1 MLTRL
6 IKILFAASSLA
17 YTVYLFSKA
26 QTGAAIGMIFVTIVL
41 VMMTLKSMR
50 LVLAFVQI
58 RQQKMPEAKKWLG
71 RINQNQ
77 LWPRQRGYYNFLL
90 GSLTME
96 ENMNVAEKYL
106 KDAVSLGLR
115 HAHDEAAAKLNLA
128 VIAST
133 KRRTREAIM
142 LLNDCK
148 RLDTKGML
156 TKDIKMVEQAVKG
169 GGAKTS
175 TGGRGGS
182 SSSARQARRSKK

>member
-6 IKILFAASSLA
+6 IKILLAASSLA
-17 YTVYLFSKA
+17 YTVYLFSIA
-26 QTGAAIGMIFVTIVL
+26 QTGAAIGMIFVTIIL
-41 VMMTLKSMR
+41 VVMTLKSMR

-71 RINQNQ
+71 RIQQNQ

-106 KDAVSLGLR
+106 KEAVSLGLR

-128 VIAST
+128 VVAST

-169 GGAKTS
+169 GGAKT
-175 TGGRGGS
+175 
-182 SSSARQARRSKK
+182 

>member
-6 IKILFAASSLA
+6 IKILLAASSLA
-17 YTVYLFSKA
+17 YTVYLFSVA
-26 QTGAAIGMIFVTIVL
+26 QTGAAIGMIFVTIIL
-41 VMMTLKSMR
+41 VVMTLKSMR

-71 RINQNQ
+71 RVQQNQ

-96 ENMNVAEKYL
+96 ENMNVAEKFL
-106 KDAVSLGLR
+106 KEAVSLGLR
-115 HAHDEAAAKLNLA
+115 QAHDEAAAKLNLA

-133 KRRTREAIM
+133 KRRTREAMM

-169 GGAKTS
+169 GGVRTS

-182 SSSARQARRSKK
+182 SSSARQARRAKK

>member
-6 IKILFAASSLA
+6 IKILLAASSLA
-17 YTVYLFSKA
+17 YTVYLFSIA
-26 QTGAAIGMIFVTIVL
+26 QTGAAIGMIFVTIIL
-41 VMMTLKSMR
+41 VVMTLKSMR

-71 RINQNQ
+71 RIKQNQ

-106 KDAVSLGLR
+106 KEAVSLGLR

-128 VIAST
+128 VVAST

-156 TKDIKMVEQAVKG
+156 TKDIKMVEQALKG
-169 GGAKTS
+169 GGKTT

-182 SSSARQARRSKK
+182 SSSARQARRAKK

>member
-6 IKILFAASSLA
+6 IKILLAASSLA
-17 YTVYLFSKA
+17 YTVYLFSIA

-71 RINQNQ
+71 RIKQNQ

-106 KDAVSLGLR
+106 KDAVSMGLR
-115 HAHDEAAAKLNLA
+115 QTHDEAAAKLNLA

-169 GGAKTS
+169 GGTKTS

>member
-6 IKILFAASSLA
+6 IKILLAASSLA
-17 YTVYLFSKA
+17 YTVYLFSVA
-26 QTGAAIGMIFVTIVL
+26 QTGAAIGMIFVTIIL
-41 VMMTLKSMR
+41 VVMTLKSMR

-71 RINQNQ
+71 RIQQNQ

-106 KDAVSLGLR
+106 KEAVSLGLR
-115 HAHDEAAAKLNLA
+115 QAHDEAAAKLNLA

-182 SSSARQARRSKK
+182 SSSARQARRAKK

>member
-6 IKILFAASSLA
+6 IKILLAASSLA
-17 YTVYLFSKA
+17 YTVYLFSIA
-26 QTGAAIGMIFVTIVL
+26 QTGAAIGMIFVTIIL
-41 VMMTLKSMR
+41 VVMTLKSMR

-71 RINQNQ
+71 RIQQNQ

-106 KDAVSLGLR
+106 KDAVSMGLR
-115 HAHDEAAAKLNLA
+115 QAHDEAAAKLNLA

-182 SSSARQARRSKK
+182 SSSARQARRAKK

>member
-1 MLTRL
+1 
-6 IKILFAASSLA
+6 
-17 YTVYLFSKA
+17 
-26 QTGAAIGMIFVTIVL
+26 
-41 VMMTLKSMR
+41 
-50 LVLAFVQI
+50 
-58 RQQKMPEAKKWLG
+58 
-71 RINQNQ
+71 
-77 LWPRQRGYYNFLL
+77 
-90 GSLTME
+90 
-96 ENMNVAEKYL
+96 MNVAEKYL
-106 KDAVSLGLR
+106 KDAVSMGLR
-115 HAHDEAAAKLNLA
+115 QAHDEAAAKLNLA

-182 SSSARQARRSKK
+182 SSSARQARRAKK

>member
-6 IKILFAASSLA
+6 IKILLAASSLA
-17 YTVYLFSKA
+17 YTVYLFSIA
-26 QTGAAIGMIFVTIVL
+26 QTGAAIGMIFVTIIL
-41 VMMTLKSMR
+41 VVMTLKSMR

-71 RINQNQ
+71 RIKQNQ

-106 KDAVSLGLR
+106 KEAVSLGLR

-128 VIAST
+128 VVAST

-169 GGAKTS
+169 GGKTT

-182 SSSARQARRSKK
+182 SSSARQARRAKK

>member
-6 IKILFAASSLA
+6 IKILLAASSLA

-26 QTGAAIGMIFVTIVL
+26 QTGAAIGMIFVTIIL
-41 VMMTLKSMR
+41 VVMTLKSMR

-71 RINQNQ
+71 RIKQNQ

-106 KDAVSLGLR
+106 KEAVSLGLR

-128 VIAST
+128 VVAST

-169 GGAKTS
+169 GGKTT

-182 SSSARQARRSKK
+182 SSSARQARRAKK

>member
-96 ENMNVAEKYL
+96 ENMKVAEKYL

>member
-6 IKILFAASSLA
+6 IKILLAASSLA

-26 QTGAAIGMIFVTIVL
+26 QTGAAIGMIFVTIIL
-41 VMMTLKSMR
+41 VVMTLKSMR

-106 KDAVSLGLR
+106 KEAVSLGLR

-128 VIAST
+128 VVAST

-169 GGAKTS
+169 GGKTT
-175 TGGRGGS
+175 TGGRGGT
-182 SSSARQARRSKK
+182 SSSARQARRAKK

>member
-6 IKILFAASSLA
+6 IKILLAASSLA
-17 YTVYLFSKA
+17 YTVYLFSIA

-71 RINQNQ
+71 RIQQNQ

-106 KDAVSLGLR
+106 KDAVSMGLR
-115 HAHDEAAAKLNLA
+115 QAHDEAAAKLNLA

-133 KRRTREAIM
+133 KRRTREAMM

-182 SSSARQARRSKK
+182 SSSARQARRAKK

>member
-71 RINQNQ
+71 RISPNQ

-106 KDAVSLGLR
+106 KDAVSMGLR
-115 HAHDEAAAKLNLA
+115 QAHDEAAAKLNLA

-169 GGAKTS
+169 GGTKTS

>member
-6 IKILFAASSLA
+6 IKILLAASSLA
-17 YTVYLFSKA
+17 YTVYLFSIA
-26 QTGAAIGMIFVTIVL
+26 QTGAAIGMIFVTIIL
-41 VMMTLKSMR
+41 VVMTLKSMR

-71 RINQNQ
+71 RIQQNQ

-106 KDAVSLGLR
+106 KEAVSLGLR

-128 VIAST
+128 VVAST

-169 GGAKTS
+169 GGKTT

-182 SSSARQARRSKK
+182 SSSARQARRAKK

>member
-6 IKILFAASSLA
+6 IKILLSASSLA
-17 YTVYLFSKA
+17 YTVYLFSIA

-71 RINQNQ
+71 RIQQNQ

-106 KDAVSLGLR
+106 KDAVSMGLR
-115 HAHDEAAAKLNLA
+115 QAHDEAAAKLNLA

-182 SSSARQARRSKK
+182 SSSARQARRAKK

>member
-6 IKILFAASSLA
+6 IKILLAASSLA
-17 YTVYLFSKA
+17 YTVYLFSIA
-26 QTGAAIGMIFVTIVL
+26 QTGAALGMIFVTIVL

-71 RINQNQ
+71 RIQQNQ

-106 KDAVSLGLR
+106 KDAVSMGLR
-115 HAHDEAAAKLNLA
+115 QAHDEAAAKLNLA

-182 SSSARQARRSKK
+182 SSSARQARRAKK

>member
-6 IKILFAASSLA
+6 IKILLAASSLA
-17 YTVYLFSKA
+17 YTVYLFSIA

-71 RINQNQ
+71 RIQQNQ

-106 KDAVSLGLR
+106 KDAVSMGLR
-115 HAHDEAAAKLNLA
+115 QAHDEAAAKLNLA

-182 SSSARQARRSKK
+182 SSSARQARRAKK

>member
-6 IKILFAASSLA
+6 IKILLAASSLA
-17 YTVYLFSKA
+17 YTVYLFSIA

-71 RINQNQ
+71 RISPNQ

-106 KDAVSLGLR
+106 KDAVSMGLR
-115 HAHDEAAAKLNLA
+115 QAHDEAAAKLNLA

-169 GGAKTS
+169 GGTKTS